1 MIVLG
6 IDTSGYANA
15 VGVVDG
21 KKILADVTYEAK
33 ADSLEQI
40 ILNIDSTLRSSELN
54 LQDVHGIGVGLG
66 PGSWTGIRVGVT
78 VGKMIAFS
86 LGKPVCGVPTLEALA
101 YSARGESSPIY
112 AIISAGT
119 KDTVYAA
126 CYRTSGDTVTRND
139 EYYVGDVRG
148 LLNLIPEPAVLVGNG
163 VQAYRGIASPGVDKS
178 ATGVKT
184 FEATPAG
191 AAIALLAL
199 RRLEEGQSDDVLS
212 LTPLYLKESTA
223 KAFINRY
230 MFKAESGD

>member
-21 KKILADVTYEAK
+21 RKILADVTYEAK
-33 ADSLEQI
+33 TDSLEQI
-40 ILNIDSTLRSSELN
+40 VLNIDSTLHSSGLD
-54 LQDVHGIGVGLG
+54 LQDVQGIGVGLG

-78 VGKMIAFS
+78 VGKMLAFS

-101 YSARGESSPIY
+101 HSVRDESSLIY

-126 CYRTSGDTVTRND
+126 CYRTSGDTVTRNG

-148 LLNLIPEPAVLVGNG
+148 LLNLVTEPAVLVGDG
-163 VQAYRGIASPGVDKS
+163 VQAYRISLGVDKS
-178 ATGVKT
+178 ETGVRT
-184 FEATPAG
+184 VEATPSG
-191 AAIALLAL
+191 AAIALLTL
-199 RRLEEGQSDDVLS
+199 RRLEQGQSDNVLS

-223 KAFINRY
+223 KAFVNRY
-230 MFKAESGD
+230 TAKAKSGE